1 MSGSDPGEAPAGLA
15 ARLGPAWDEDGGGGA
30 AEALLQGRPSGLG
43 WLCGGAAWL
52 GPSERRGRD
61 GDGTSALAHPR
72 GYGLSPGRA
81 AADAA
86 TATAVLLLP
95 PLLLFNGGCGLS
107 SCG

>member
-30 AEALLQGRPSGLG
+30 AEALLQGRPSGLAGCAAGLPG
-43 WLCGGAAWL
+43 WGPPSGGD
-52 GPSERRGRD
+52 GD

-86 TATAVLLLP
+86 TAVLLLLP